1 MSTSLSHL
9 AALKPGHVGTI
20 VNLNSSSGLDQR
32 LLALGFRQG
41 RQVTML
47 RRSWFSG
54 PVHVRVGTTEVM
66 MRQRD
71 AQNVKVMLVQPGSV
85 PSNEQPSGE

>member
-1 MSTSLSHL
+1 MSQINHL
-9 AALKPGHVGTI
+9 AALKPGHTGIIIHLDT
-20 VNLNSSSGLDQR
+20 SPGLHQR

-41 RQVTML
+41 RQVHML

-66 MRQRD
+66 MRRQD
-71 AQNVKVMLVQPGSV
+71 ARNFAWRS
-85 PSNEQPSGE
+85 

>member
-1 MSTSLSHL
+1 MAKLHPLNHHL
-9 AALKPGHVGTI
+9 ATLKPGHRAVIAHLDT
-20 VNLNSSSGLDQR
+20 SSGLHQR

-47 RRSWFSG
+47 RRSWLSG

-66 MRQRD
+66 LRQRE
-71 AQNVKVMLVQPGSV
+71 AQQIGIAPMAQD
-85 PSNEQPSGE
+85 

>member
-1 MSTSLSHL
+1 MYQSNHHL
-9 AALKPGHVGTI
+9 TTLKPGHTAMI
-20 VNLNSSSGLDQR
+20 SNLDTSSGLHQR

-47 RRSWFSG
+47 RQSWWSG

-66 MRQRD
+66 LRLRD
-71 AQNVKVMLVQPGSV
+71 AQKITIV
-85 PSNEQPSGE
+85 PLTAGEPR